1 MALFR
6 RSNLLVKRDCR
17 ARNGDLSCHASAS
30 DFEQTMNGDQ
40 LVVDSPSSLYY
51 PRPVTQPSLFAA
63 VQWTVTRLTARIRKT
78 IEDDSAL
85 QDLWVRGEISNLSRP
100 ASGHIYFT
108 LKDSGASLRAV
119 MWKLNAA
126 KMKLPLRDGMEVE
139 AHGNVGVYE
148 VGGQYQL
155 YADLIRPVGEGALY
169 AEFLRLKSL
178 LESEGLFEADRKR
191 PIPQLPRRIGIVTS
205 ATGAALRDMLNTL
218 RRRLPLAEVIL
229 APSPVQ
235 GVDAPPAIVSALARL
250 NRLVPRPDV
259 ILVAR
264 GGGSI
269 EDLWAFN
276 DERVVRA
283 IAASESPVISGVGH
297 ETDFTLADFA
307 ADLRAPTPT
316 AAAELAASVTL
327 FDLASAMSD
336 FGQRMVIALTDLIQQ
351 NRIELSNL
359 ESRLRFH
366 SPARQLQSERQ
377 RVDELTRRAT
387 TVQAHRLELE
397 ASGLGGLGKRL
408 EALNPFQVLARGYAV
423 VTKTDGSLIRNV
435 KQAKADESIQVR
447 VSDGTFEAQIT
458 KANSQQP
465 IANSQ

>member
-1 MALFR
+1 M
-6 RSNLLVKRDCR
+6 
-17 ARNGDLSCHASAS
+17 
-30 DFEQTMNGDQ
+30 
-40 LVVDSPSSLYY
+40 
-51 PRPVTQPSLFAA
+51 TQPSLFAS
-63 VQWTVTRLTARIRKT
+63 VQWTVTRLTAHIRKT
-78 IEDDSAL
+78 LEEDPAL

-108 LKDSGASLRAV
+108 LKDAGASLRAV

-139 AHGNVGVYE
+139 AHGSIGVYE

-155 YADLIRPVGEGALY
+155 YADILRPVGEGALY
-169 AEFLRLKSL
+169 AEFLRLKAL
-178 LESEGLFEADRKR
+178 LESEGLFDPDRKR
-191 PIPQLPRRIGIVTS
+191 PIPDFPRRIGIVTS

-218 RRRLPLAEVIL
+218 RRRLPLADVIL

-235 GVDAPPAIVSALARL
+235 GVDAPPAIVSALERL
-250 NRLVPRPDV
+250 NRLDPRPDL

-283 IAASESPVISGVGH
+283 VAASQSPIISGIGH
-297 ETDFTLADFA
+297 ETDFTLTDFT

-316 AAAELAASVTL
+316 AAAELATSVTL

-336 FGQRMVIALTDLIQQ
+336 LGQRMTMAMTALIETG
-351 NRIELSNL
+351 RVELSNF
-359 ESRLRFH
+359 ESQLRFH

-377 RVDELTRRAT
+377 RVDELSRRAT
-387 TVQAHRLELE
+387 SAQAHRLALE
-397 ASGLGGLGKRL
+397 ASGLSGLGKRL
-408 EALNPFQVLARGYAV
+408 DALSPFQVLARGYAV
-423 VTKTDGSLIRNV
+423 VTKTDGSVIRNV
-435 KQAKADESIQVR
+435 AQTKAGESIQVR
-447 VSDGTFEAQIT
+447 ISDGEFEATIVNR
-458 KANSQQP
+458 KS
-465 IANSQ
+465 